1 MAIWDKLIV
10 LAAYLL
16 VMFYSGL
23 MADTFFYNAESDWH
37 PGVFVC
43 SWAGLGL
50 VGFWALKGLK
60 RTPEPDA

>member
-10 LAAYLL
+10 LAAYVL

-23 MADTFFYNAESDWH
+23 VADTFIYNEEAQWH
-37 PGVFVC
+37 PGLFLC
-43 SWAGLGL
+43 AWAGLGL
-50 VGFWALKGLK
+50 VGYWALKDLG